1 MQSAM
6 EMIPAMAAARQ
17 VEAAMSRLGGE
28 DGDEV
33 DGPGGEGETDDEA
46 GSRGRRRSTPP
57 R

>member
-1 MQSAM
+1 
-6 EMIPAMAAARQ
+6 MAAARQ